1 MKHRRRAEIIMDK
14 AMTVDSG
21 STVRQLHIA
30 DARHRLRHVFIR
42 DLVLAC
48 SVGVHRYERV
58 TPQRVRINVDLGVR
72 DEGADLGDDLANVVC
87 YEKIANGVRAIVRDG
102 HIGLVETMAESIAAM
117 CLVDSR
123 VHSARVRVEK
133 LDVFPDAASA
143 GVEIERIS
151 EAG

>member
-1 MKHRRRAEIIMDK
+1 MDE
-14 AMTVDSG
+14 AMTAESVSI
-21 STVRQLHIA
+21 VQPLRIA
-30 DARHRLRHVFIR
+30 DACHRLRHVFIR

-48 SVGVHRYERV
+48 SVGVHRHEHA

-87 YEKIANGVRAIVRDG
+87 YEQIANGVRAIATDG
-102 HIGLVETMAESIAAM
+102 HIALVETMAESIAAM

-123 VHSARVRVEK
+123 VRLARVRVEK

-151 EAG
+151 GAS

>member
-1 MKHRRRAEIIMDK
+1 VTEIATEK
-14 AMTVDSG
+14 AMTAENG
-21 STVRQLHIA
+21 SMVQPLRIA
-30 DARHRLRHVFIR
+30 DARNRLRHIFIR

-48 SVGVHRYERV
+48 SVGVHRHERV

-87 YEKIANGVRAIVRDG
+87 YEQIANGVRAIVTDG
-102 HIGLVETMAESIAAM
+102 HIGLVETMAESIATM

>member
-1 MKHRRRAEIIMDK
+1 MDK
-14 AMTVDSG
+14 AMSVESV
-21 STVRQLHIA
+21 SIVQPLHIA
-30 DARHRLRHVFIR
+30 DARNRLRHVFIR

-48 SVGVHRYERV
+48 SIGVHRHEHAK
-58 TPQRVRINVDLGVR
+58 PQRVRINVDLGVR

-87 YEKIANGVRAIVRDG
+87 YEQIANGVRAIVAEG
-102 HIGLVETMAESIAAM
+102 HIGLVETMAESIAVM

-123 VHSARVRVEK
+123 VRSARVRVEK

-151 EAG
+151 EAS